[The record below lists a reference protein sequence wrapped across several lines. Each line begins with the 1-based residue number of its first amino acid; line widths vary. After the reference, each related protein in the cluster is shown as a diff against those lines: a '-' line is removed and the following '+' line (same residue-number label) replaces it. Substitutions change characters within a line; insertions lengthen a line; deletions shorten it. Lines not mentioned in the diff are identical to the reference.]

1 MVFSSCGFIW
11 RIFIACKEIIVYTI
25 LMENIDYAS
34 FIVEQFAKAGYQ
46 IIQVDICR
54 SISMHSQ

>member
-1 MVFSSCGFIW
+1 M
-11 RIFIACKEIIVYTI
+11 I

-34 FIVEQFAKAGYQ
+34 FIVEQVVEAGYQIDPDGLTLLIEQNTSPSLISQ